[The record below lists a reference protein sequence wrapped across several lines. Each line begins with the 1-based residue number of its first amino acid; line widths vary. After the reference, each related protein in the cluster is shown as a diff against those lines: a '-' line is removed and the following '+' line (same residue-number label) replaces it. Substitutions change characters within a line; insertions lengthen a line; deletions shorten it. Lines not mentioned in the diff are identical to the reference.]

1 MKKFIFILLI
11 LLLNLN
17 LQAQIPKVKAIDF
30 KTITTSQRDALI
42 VDSTTRSLIFNS
54 TLDVFQIYN
63 GSNWIDLDFQN
74 VKLTGPQS
82 IAGEKQFTDSVGF
95 SEDLLVGGD
104 IDVNGSIGTNS
115 NISALT
121 ITPSSITTGNIPYK
135 SAGALLDSPISTD
148 GSDITVIG
156 SVIAIDSKLGGS
168 TSTETLG
175 VHNSNRP
182 YIHLTSDSTGKTVAD
197 GTFIGFLSTNGAL
210 EIRNKENQPINFKT
224 DDIQALTLA
233 SNQSATFASS
243 ISATD
248 GIFSGNTY
256 FGTTATPN
264 GTSVYG
270 SAFISES
277 NDRSKLIMSTSTAS
291 NSGLIDFNNA
301 NGLVGNITTN
311 GSTTAYNTSS
321 DYRLKEDL
329 KDFNGL
335 EMISNIPVYDY
346 KWKVDDTRSFGVMA
360 HELQAVLPNAVSG
373 EKDATEQYEVS
384 PKILDEEGN
393 IIEEAVFA
401 IRNVSQGVDYSKIV
415 PLLIKSIQELK
426 AEIELLKNN

>member
-277 NDRSKLIMSTSTAS
+277 NDRS
-291 NSGLIDFNNA
+291 
-301 NGLVGNITTN
+301 
-311 GSTTAYNTSS
+311 
-321 DYRLKEDL
+321 
-329 KDFNGL
+329 
-335 EMISNIPVYDY
+335 
-346 KWKVDDTRSFGVMA
+346 
-360 HELQAVLPNAVSG
+360 
-373 EKDATEQYEVS
+373 
-384 PKILDEEGN
+384 
-393 IIEEAVFA
+393 
-401 IRNVSQGVDYSKIV
+401 
-415 PLLIKSIQELK
+415 
-426 AEIELLKNN
+426 